1 MPCVLGHHPAWTTHV
16 GGRLE
21 GNLSGVPIN
30 RSGGSPRIL
39 QRWGEKKRAE
49 HPTPQHT
56 RPAIHREPPLC
67 VEFPAAVGVLDGVM
81 MFIPHVDIPLT
92 ADGALVTLEHQI
104 YKNIP
109 FNGGLLRPMCNLG
122 KKRTSITKVSKHF
135 TSKKA
140 MFSSGNS

>member
-1 MPCVLGHHPAWTTHV
+1 
-16 GGRLE
+16 
-21 GNLSGVPIN
+21 
-30 RSGGSPRIL
+30 
-39 QRWGEKKRAE
+39 
-49 HPTPQHT
+49 
-56 RPAIHREPPLC
+56 